1 MSFQLFY
8 SRMTETAWR
17 RNVDWKAR
25 YSKLYSSRG
34 LSQPKKEEASR
45 ISFMSNETTPYASL
59 LMEIRANRRE
69 SSTDSQ
75 INSPIGLTSL
85 MSERSGSYGSQI
97 DDPLESCVHGLSYR
111 VPERSVS
118 RSRSRVSRMSMRRDM
133 DIPSILAFTASP
145 TPSPMCLG
153 IPAFQKAKPQGV
165 EIPRWSIRRSV
176 CPVCSQKWRD
186 KSSVKN
192 IKYSGLKRNISNEL
206 PSVKAPARIRT
217 SANMEYIPRP
227 VPAAL
232 DQDAGIVQG
241 GLRHGSASWLLTRAR
256 RFRTPKLQMPP
267 PEATAPPSC
276 SAPLARKDLE
286 LRVSQF
292 LSDTFKI
299 SP

>member
-34 LSQPKKEEASR
+34 LSQLKY
-45 ISFMSNETTPYASL
+45 NDLGGTETTL
-59 LMEIRANRRE
+59 LDMVRSRSCEVQDEIQDE
-69 SSTDSQ
+69 IQPPPCT
-75 INSPIGLTSL
+75 
-85 MSERSGSYGSQI
+85 ERPEY